1 VEKNKNKKRKRNP
14 KLRRNSIRDI
24 QMFEGI
30 DIGEI
35 IVNGTMLFGLI
46 LFLGLGGLFVDKYS
60 HKIMPYIKRKGK

>member
-1 VEKNKNKKRKRNP
+1 
-14 KLRRNSIRDI
+14 
-24 QMFEGI
+24 MFEGI

>member
-1 VEKNKNKKRKRNP
+1 VEKTKNKKRKRNP
-14 KLRRNSIRDI
+14 KLRRNSIKDN

-46 LFLGLGGLFVDKYS
+46 LFLGLGGLFVDKYR